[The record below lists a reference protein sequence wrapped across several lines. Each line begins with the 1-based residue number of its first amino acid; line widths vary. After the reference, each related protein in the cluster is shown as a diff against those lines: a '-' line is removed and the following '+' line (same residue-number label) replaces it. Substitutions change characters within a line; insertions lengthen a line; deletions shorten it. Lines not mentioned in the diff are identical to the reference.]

1 MHVCMHVMSGHVVH
15 VLIHFQKTTP
25 TLPECLDIRCLAGHI
40 TKSQEHLRRS
50 PEVARCSDDPSPCGE
65 RRTAPSAPSATSATF
80 GSVRCGGSSPRP
92 LRFLSTSFTSP
103 PLSPY
108 SCSIYIYN
116 LYSYLVNIGILI
128 MSSLLLF
135 LDYCVYPPSGALWML
150 ISLRSI
156 CSSWMRSLGQEHGA
170 PARKGVSRGR

>member
-1 MHVCMHVMSGHVVH
+1 MTS
-15 VLIHFQKTTP
+15 
-25 TLPECLDIRCLAGHI
+25 DAWLATSPNPRSI
-40 TKSQEHLRRS
+40 FEDLQKSQDVRMIRRLAANGERLLRLLRRL
-50 PEVARCSDDPSPCGE
+50 
-65 RRTAPSAPSATSATF
+65 RRPSAPSGVAVPLHDRS
-80 GSVRCGGSSPRP
+80 GSSPLASPRP
-92 LRFLSTSFTSP
+92 LSL
-103 PLSPY
+103 LIHVVY
-108 SCSIYIYN
+108 IYIYN